1 MTRIA
6 IPALAL
12 IAWLLATQTALCF
25 YNASTGRWLSR
36 DPIGEQGGVNLYQF
50 VRNSTVDRTDRL
62 GLDINVITG
71 PVHCDLCGGK
81 VYNSQKACCR
91 QGKIISRTETEEVML
106 TFRKANLP
114 GGGFAYTVGGKSHCS
129 VTTSEGETGQG
140 KMGAGV
146 PGQGAEGCACTLFT
160 EMVDHTGQS
169 KESGVINVKVKV
181 NKCCFLSKVEKHQKE
196 GPWVPLINDCNTIMR
211 DAVESCGGNWNK
223 AYQEV
228 LQQNTEYQQYWDMV
242 ERAIE
247 SRARYPC
254 VP

>member
-1 MTRIA
+1 MKTFTIA
-6 IPALAL
+6 TTVTPTLAL
-12 IAWLLATQTALCF
+12 ITWMLLPQTAHCF
-25 YNASTGRWLSR
+25 YNSSTGRWLSR
-36 DPIGEQGGVNLYQF
+36 DPIGERGGVNLYQF

-181 NKCCFLSKVEKHQKE
+181 NKCCFLSRLEVSISLFEQPLRRKAHSMRHERKLLCHVGSSPRQFRSVSE
-196 GPWVPLINDCNTIMR
+196 GGCRLAKTLSGRPEP
-211 DAVESCGGNWNK
+211 
-223 AYQEV
+223 
-228 LQQNTEYQQYWDMV
+228 EY
-242 ERAIE
+242 
-247 SRARYPC
+247 
-254 VP
+254 